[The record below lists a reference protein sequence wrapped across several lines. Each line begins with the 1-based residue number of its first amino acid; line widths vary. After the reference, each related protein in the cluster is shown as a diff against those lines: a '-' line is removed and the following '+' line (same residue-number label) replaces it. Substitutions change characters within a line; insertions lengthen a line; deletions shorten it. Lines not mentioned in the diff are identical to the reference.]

1 MISPITTLRDEQ
13 RLITSLVELM
23 KQEQRFLISADSDGL
38 TTITVQKSALVQ
50 QMATLAGQRYRALG
64 AAGFAAGEAGME
76 PWLAACRSTDDTVD
90 DNPDDNADALW
101 RALLAH
107 TRAAKE
113 LNRVNGMLINKQM
126 THTQAVLNA
135 MRTPAGGLDGGVYG
149 PSGQTAAGGPSRRF
163 VVG

>member
-1 MISPITTLRDEQ
+1 MTSLTTILRDEQ

-23 KQEQRFLISADSDGL
+23 KQEQQFLVKADSDGL
-38 TTITVQKSALVQ
+38 ETITAQKSALVQ
-50 QMATLAGQRYRALG
+50 QMSALSSQRHLALG

-76 PWLAACRSTDDTVD
+76 PWLAACRDDD
-90 DNPDDNADALW
+90 AAALW
-101 RALLAH
+101 RDLLER

-126 THTQAVLNA
+126 THTQVVLNA
-135 MRTPAGGLDGGVYG
+135 MRTPAGGNDPGVYG
-149 PSGQTAAGGPSRRF
+149 PSGQAAAGGPSRRF

>member
-1 MISPITTLRDEQ
+1 MTSPITTLRDEQ

-23 KQEQRFLISADSDGL
+23 KQEQQLLVSADSDGL
-38 TTITVQKSALVQ
+38 ATITVQKSALVQ
-50 QMATLAGQRYRALG
+50 QMAVLAGQRYRALG

-76 PWLAACRSTDDTVD
+76 PWLAAGCSA
-90 DNPDDNADALW
+90 DNADGAADALW

-126 THTQAVLNA
+126 THTQVALNA
-135 MRTPAGGLDGGVYG
+135 MRTPAGGLDAGVYG

>member
-1 MISPITTLRDEQ
+1 MTSLTTTLRDEQ

-23 KQEQRFLISADSDGL
+23 KQEQQFLISADSDGL
-38 TTITVQKSALVQ
+38 TTITTQKSALVQ
-50 QMATLAGQRYRALG
+50 QMAAAASQRHLALG

-76 PWLAACRSTDDTVD
+76 PWLAVCRD
-90 DNPDDNADALW
+90 ADAGTLW
-101 RALLAH
+101 RDLLER

-126 THTQAVLNA
+126 THTQVALNA
-135 MRTPAGGLDGGVYG
+135 MRTPAGGPDAGVYG
-149 PSGQTAAGGPSRRF
+149 PSGQASAGGPSRRY

>member
-1 MISPITTLRDEQ
+1 MTSLTTILRDEQ

-23 KQEQRFLISADSDGL
+23 KQEQQFLVKADSGGL
-38 TTITVQKSALVQ
+38 ETITAQKSAMVQ
-50 QMATLAGQRYRALG
+50 QMAVLAGQRHLALG

-76 PWLAACRSTDDTVD
+76 PWLAACRDID
-90 DNPDDNADALW
+90 AGALW
-101 RALLAH
+101 RDLLER

-126 THTQAVLNA
+126 THTQVVLSA
-135 MRTPAGGLDGGVYG
+135 MRTPAGGVDAGVYG
-149 PSGQTAAGGPSRRF
+149 PSGQAATSGPSRRY

>member
-1 MISPITTLRDEQ
+1 MTSPTTTLRDEQ

-23 KQEQRFLISADSDGL
+23 KQEQQFLISADSDGL
-38 TTITVQKSALVQ
+38 ATTTAQKSVLVQ
-50 QMATLAGQRYRALG
+50 QMAAAATQRHRALG

-76 PWLAACRSTDDTVD
+76 PWLAVCSELD
-90 DNPDDNADALW
+90 ADGVW
-101 RALLAH
+101 RDLVER

-126 THTQAVLNA
+126 THTQVALNA
-135 MRTPAGGLDGGVYG
+135 MRTPAGGNDPGVYG
-149 PSGQTAAGGPSRRF
+149 PRGQAAAGGPSRRF

>member
-1 MISPITTLRDEQ
+1 MTSLTITLRDEQ

-23 KQEQRFLISADSDGL
+23 KQEQQFLISADSDGL
-38 TTITVQKSALVQ
+38 ATITTQKSLLVQ
-50 QMATLAGQRYRALG
+50 QMAAAASQRHLALG

-76 PWLAACRSTDDTVD
+76 PWLAVCGE
-90 DNPDDNADALW
+90 ADADSVW
-101 RALLAH
+101 RDVLER

-126 THTQAVLNA
+126 THTQVVLNA
-135 MRTPAGGLDGGVYG
+135 MRTPAGGNDAGVYG
-149 PSGQTAAGGPSRRF
+149 PSGQAATGGPSRRF

>member
-1 MISPITTLRDEQ
+1 MTFLTTILRDEQ

-23 KQEQRFLISADSDGL
+23 KQEQQFLVGADSDGL
-38 TTITVQKSALVQ
+38 DKTTVQKSAMVQ
-50 QMATLAGQRYRALG
+50 QMAALAGQRHLALG

-76 PWLAACRSTDDTVD
+76 PWLAAAGDIH
-90 DNPDDNADALW
+90 AAALW
-101 RALLAH
+101 RDLLER

-126 THTQAVLNA
+126 THTQVVLNA
-135 MRTPAGGLDGGVYG
+135 MRTPAGGADAGVYG
-149 PSGQTAAGGPSRRF
+149 PSGQAAAGGPSRRY